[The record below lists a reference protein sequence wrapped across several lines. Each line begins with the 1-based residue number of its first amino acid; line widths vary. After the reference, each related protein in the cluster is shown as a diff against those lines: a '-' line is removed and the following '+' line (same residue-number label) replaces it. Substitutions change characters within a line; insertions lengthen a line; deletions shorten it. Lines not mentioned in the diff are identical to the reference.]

1 MTPSLAQLA
10 ELVRQAEA
18 KTRAKKVE
26 AETQHAA
33 ELFRTAEKRSRHALE
48 RMRTA
53 RPACTRAIEQA
64 DADEQLLKDLVR
76 KLAQFKSSLTS
87 DADAEQLIATSQ
99 GEIDRTRK
107 DARAELDVVGRELD
121 EARRELRVAVDA
133 YRQHRRELER
143 LQPEL
148 LEQFADAD
156 RLLWDAESH
165 FPGGQLQ
172 LLAHEIEAG
181 LHAFAHLVKLEQYA
195 RLKVWIG
202 RFRYHQAGP
211 DRDCGNVE
219 EMQALAHKVFHQLK
233 WLSRQYEPGYI
244 EAFRQ
249 DFSTDWGAYVAEAQE
264 QLVQA
269 VEAQRRARAEAAEQS
284 NHARDRI
291 AAESDGPRPDAD
303 RSESERDHFDAGD
316 PGGRSDEIG

>member
-18 KTRAKKVE
+18 KTRARKIE
-26 AETQHAA
+26 AETRQAA
-33 ELFRTAEKRSRHALE
+33 EHFRAAERRSHRALE
-48 RMRTA
+48 RMRAA
-53 RPACTRAIEQA
+53 RPSCARALEQA

-87 DADAEQLIATSQ
+87 DADAEQLIATSEA
-99 GEIDRTRK
+99 EIARTRAQAK
-107 DARAELDVVGRELD
+107 AELEAAGKDLE
-121 EARRELRVAVDA
+121 EARRELRAAVDA

-143 LQPEL
+143 LMPEL
-148 LEQFADAD
+148 VEQFADED

-172 LLAHEIEAG
+172 LLAHEVEAG
-181 LHAFAHLVKLEQYA
+181 MHAYGHLAKLEQYA

-211 DRDCGNVE
+211 DRDGEGSE
-219 EMQALAHKVFHQLK
+219 EIQALAHKVFHQLK
-233 WLSRQYEPGYI
+233 HLSRQHEPGYI

-249 DFSTDWGAYVAEAQE
+249 DFSTDWAAYVAEAQD

-269 VEAQRRARAEAAEQS
+269 VEAQRRARAEAE
-284 NHARDRI
+284 ARRVEATNGD
-291 AAESDGPRPDAD
+291 DMHDAD
-303 RSESERDHFDAGD
+303 EEEDESAEH
-316 PGGRSDEIG
+316 E

>member
-18 KTRAKKVE
+18 KTRARKIE

-33 ELFRTAEKRSRHALE
+33 EQFRESEKRSRQALE
-48 RMRTA
+48 RMRVA
-53 RPACTRAIEQA
+53 RPECTRALEQA

-76 KLAQFKSSLTS
+76 KLAQFKSSLKS
-87 DADAEQLIATSQ
+87 DADAEHLVDTSQ
-99 GEIDRTRK
+99 AEIERTRK
-107 DARAELDVVGRELD
+107 EARAELEAAARELE
-121 EARRELRVAVDA
+121 EARRDLRTAVDA
-133 YRQHRRELER
+133 YRQLRRELER

-148 LEQFADAD
+148 VEQFADED

-172 LLAHEIEAG
+172 LLAHEVEAG
-181 LHAFAHLVKLEQYA
+181 LNAYAHLPKLEQYA

-202 RFRYHQAGP
+202 RFRYHQAGV
-211 DRDCGNVE
+211 DRDAENAE
-219 EMQALAHKVFHQLK
+219 ELQAMAHKVFHQLK

-249 DFSTDWGAYVAEAQE
+249 DFSTDWAAYVAEAQE
-264 QLVQA
+264 QLAQA
-269 VEAQRRARAEAAEQS
+269 VEAHRRARAEADTS
-284 NHARDRI
+284 RI
-291 AAESDGPRPDAD
+291 PPRPAD
-303 RSESERDHFDAGD
+303 SGNGD
-316 PGGRSDEIG
+316 GAPENGTAEGH